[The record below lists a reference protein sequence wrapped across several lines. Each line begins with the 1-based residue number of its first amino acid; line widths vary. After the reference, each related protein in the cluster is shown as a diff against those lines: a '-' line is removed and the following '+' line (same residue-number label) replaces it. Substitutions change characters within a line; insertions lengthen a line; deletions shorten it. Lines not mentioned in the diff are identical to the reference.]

1 MVEAEA
7 MVEAEDRVGT
17 EVDTETI
24 RATTV
29 ETIKATIRA
38 TTMKAIKRTISGT
51 IRETI
56 KVFDLICMIIC

>member
-29 ETIKATIRA
+29 ETIRA